1 MDLLLTLSINLL
13 VTTSFL
19 WLGMKLAQA
28 IFGMGWSGEYC
39 QFRYLALA
47 ALASSIVSIVPYIGL
62 VLSWIVLLGLLVKFT
77 ETSLKEVLFMV
88 VFAKVLSF
96 ISILYLYVFI

>member
-1 MDLLLTLSINLL
+1 MELILGLGCNLL
-13 VTTSFL
+13 VTTLFL

-28 IFGMGWSGEYC
+28 TFGMGWSGEYC
-39 QFRYLALA
+39 PLRYLALA
-47 ALASSIVSIVPYIGL
+47 ALASSIISLIPYVGL
-62 VLSWIVLLGLLVKFT
+62 ILSWVVLLGLLVKFT

-96 ISILYLYVFI
+96 IALIYLFVFL